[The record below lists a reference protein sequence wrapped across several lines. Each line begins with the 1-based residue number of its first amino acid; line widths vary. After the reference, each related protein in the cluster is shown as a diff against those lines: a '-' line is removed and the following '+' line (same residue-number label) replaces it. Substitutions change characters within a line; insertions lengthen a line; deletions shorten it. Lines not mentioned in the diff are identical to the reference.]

1 MVKKLAEEQEKS
13 VEQAE
18 EAAKTSGTANPALEP
33 DKSNMPEPGTT
44 PDTAQ
49 IINTDQAKSLSP
61 NVTVSGTKPDG
72 EGGYELLDTV
82 DPAVANAALL
92 GPTKA
97 QKPQNPSEPP
107 EDTAAKPAE
116 GEVLFECTADNQ
128 PFYSGNRSGTITGG
142 PMQKGQKYVM
152 SKQEADLLTQT
163 KAGRI
168 ASSEPE
174 PEAPPPKASAKNAK
188 VEGSDAA

>member
-13 VEQAE
+13 VQEAE

-44 PDTAQ
+44 EDTAE
-49 IINTDQAKSLSP
+49 IVNTDQAKSLSP

-92 GPTKA
+92 GPKA
-97 QKPQNPSEPP
+97 AAKPQNPSLPP
-107 EDTAAKPAE
+107 EDTTRQPGE
-116 GEVLFECTADNQ
+116 GEVLFEVTADNQ
-128 PFYSGNRSGTITGG
+128 PFWSGTSTVAGG
-142 PMQKGQKYVM
+142 PLQKGQKVVM

-163 KAGRI
+163 KAGHVVSS
-168 ASSEPE
+168 SSEPE
-174 PEAPPPKASAKNAK
+174 ALPPKASSRNAK
-188 VEGSDAA
+188 PEGSDVA

>member
-13 VEQAE
+13 VQEAE

-44 PDTAQ
+44 EDTAE
-49 IINTDQAKSLSP
+49 IVNTDQAKSLSP

-92 GPTKA
+92 GPKVGV
-97 QKPQNPSEPP
+97 KPQNPSEPP
-107 EDTAAKPAE
+107 EDTASKPGE

-128 PFYSGNRSGTITGG
+128 PFYSGNRSGTIAGG
-142 PMQKGQKYVM
+142 PMQKGQKYVV
-152 SKQEADLLTQT
+152 SKEEADLLTQT
-163 KAGRI
+163 KAGHVVS
-168 ASSEPE
+168 SSE
-174 PEAPPPKASAKNAK
+174 PPPKASSKNAK
-188 VEGSDAA
+188 VEGSDVA